1 MLEGWF
7 REGRALS
14 YLKGIDRS
22 LARIAAALEER
33 NLVSGSA
40 HSGTSLRT
48 FYEDRGAGL
57 GDADYQ
63 APTDEYFRD
72 LELLE
77 EAKRRNAGEAADL
90 SDEDIEG
97 IGE

>member
-14 YLKGIDRS
+14 YLKEISLSLKRIANVLEEQS
-22 LARIAAALEER
+22 LAGGR
-33 NLVSGSA
+33 SGL
-40 HSGTSLRT
+40 GLRT
-48 FYEDRGAGL
+48 FYEDPRSSAE
-57 GDADYQ
+57 ADVQ
-63 APTDEYFRD
+63 FPTDEYFRD